1 MENKFMPLNIEEKM
15 YKNWEE
21 KGYFKCKIDKNKK
34 PFTIVMP
41 PPNVTGKLHMGHA
54 LDQTVQDIFIR
65 YNRLKGVPTLW
76 IPGTDHASIAT
87 EVKVVEKLKKS
98 GITKDMIGREGFL
111 EEAWNWKNEYGNEI
125 KNQIRKIGSS
135 CDWEK
140 ERFTMDKMCSEAV
153 LEVFEKLYNK
163 GYIYRGERI
172 VNWCPHCKTSISE
185 TEVDFEESASKLW
198 HIKYQIEGTNDYLI
212 VATTRPETILG
223 DTAVAVNPRDERY
236 KGLVGKNVIL
246 PLVNKKIPVIAD
258 DYVELDFGTG
268 VVKITPA
275 HDPNDFLVG
284 ERHNLERINILN
296 EDGTLNDRS
305 GKYAGQD
312 RYEARENI
320 LEDLSKINQIDKIE
334 DYTHNVGSC
343 YRCHTTIEPY
353 LSLQWFVKMD
363 ELVKPALEAVRT
375 GDITFVP
382 KRFEKTY
389 FNWMENIQDWCISR
403 QLWWG
408 HRVPAYYCDKCDK
421 ITISK
426 VNVTKCECG
435 GNLKQDEDTL
445 DTWFSSALWPF
456 STLGWPNK
464 TEDFEYFYPTST
476 LVTAYDI
483 ITFWVSKMIFSGLE
497 FTGKKP
503 FSHVYIHGIVRDSI
517 GRKMSKSLGNGI
529 DPLEVIDTYGADA
542 LRFSLIQNT
551 SPGNDV
557 RYIPDKIESSRN
569 FVNKL
574 WNAAR
579 FVNMYLEDNNIDK
592 LKDIDFK
599 PEDKWIITK
608 LNDLIHN
615 VTENTDKFEI
625 GVALGSIY
633 TFIWSDFCDWYIEMV
648 KPRLYKKEGSTFDSA
663 VFTLNYVL
671 SETVKMLHPYMPF
684 VTEEIYLNL
693 KHSDESIMVA
703 KYPEVQY
710 IFGDEYKV
718 VENIM
723 EYIKQVRNYRAEKNI
738 PNSKKVDSKI
748 LLKDDIHE
756 DILIKSEEYI
766 KKLAFIEDINYI
778 SNNKGYEEYSAFH
791 LEFFDSF
798 LDFSSAVDKDE
809 EIKKLNEELKKI
821 TSELNRAK
829 GMLANEKFLSK
840 APESLIQV
848 EKDKI
853 SKYTEM
859 LEKVQERLNKII

>member
-1 MENKFMPLNIEEKM
+1 MENKFMPLEIENKM
-15 YKNWEE
+15 YKKWED
-21 KGYFKCKIDKNKK
+21 KGYFKCKIDKSKK

-87 EVKVVEKLKKS
+87 EVKVVEKLRKS
-98 GITKDMIGREGFL
+98 GITKDMIGREKFL

-125 KNQIRKIGSS
+125 KQQIIKIGSS

-140 ERFTMDKMCSEAV
+140 ERFTMDEMCSVAV
-153 LEVFEKLYNK
+153 LESFEKLYNK

-185 TEVDFEESASKLW
+185 TEVDYEESNSKLW
-198 HIKYQIEGTNDYLI
+198 YIRYMIEDSTDYLV

-223 DTAVAVNPRDERY
+223 DTAVAVNPKDDRY
-236 KGLVGKNVIL
+236 KHLIGKNVIL

-258 DYVELDFGTG
+258 DYVEIDFGTG

-296 EDGTLNDRS
+296 EDGTLNDKT
-305 GKYAGQD
+305 GKYIGQD
-312 RYEARENI
+312 RFEARKNI
-320 LEDLSKINQIDKIE
+320 VNDLEMSNHIDKIE
-334 DYTHNVGSC
+334 DYTNNVGSC
-343 YRCHTTIEPY
+343 YRCHTVIEPY
-353 LSLQWFVKMD
+353 LSLQWFVKMS
-363 ELVKPALEAVRT
+363 ELVKPALEAVRN

-408 HRVPAYYCDKCDK
+408 HRVPAYYCDNCDK
-421 ITISK
+421 VTISK
-426 VNVTKCECG
+426 ENITTCKCG
-435 GNLKQDEDTL
+435 GNLKQDEDCL

-464 TEDFEYFYPTST
+464 TEELEYFYPTST
-476 LVTAYDI
+476 LVTGYDI

-497 FTGKKP
+497 FTGKAP
-503 FSHVYIHGIVRDSI
+503 FKHVYIHGIVRDSS

-557 RYIPDKIESSRN
+557 RYVPEKIESSRN

-579 FVNMYLEDNNIDK
+579 FVNMYLENIELNNIN
-592 LKDIDFK
+592 IDFK
-599 PEDKWIITK
+599 PEDMWIITK
-608 LNDLIHN
+608 LNELVKN
-615 VTENTDKFEI
+615 VTDNTDKFEI
-625 GVALGSIY
+625 GVALSSLY
-633 TFIWSDFCDWYIEMV
+633 NFIWSDFCDWYIEMV
-648 KPRLYKKEGSTFDSA
+648 KPRLYKKEGTSFESA

-671 SETVKMLHPYMPF
+671 CETVKMLHPYMPF

-693 KHSDESIMVA
+693 KHNDESIMVS
-703 KYPEVQY
+703 KYPEIKY
-710 IFGDEYKV
+710 TFKDEYKV

-723 EYIKQVRNYRAEKNI
+723 EYIKQVRNYRAESNI
-738 PNSKKVDSKI
+738 PNSKKIDSKI
-748 LLKDDIHE
+748 LLKDNNNK
-756 DILIKSEEYI
+756 DILLQSEEYI
-766 KKLAFIEDINYI
+766 KKLAYIQDIEYI
-778 SNNKGYEEYSAFH
+778 TGNKGYEEYSAFH
-791 LEFFDSF
+791 LEYFDGF
-798 LDFSSAVDKDE
+798 LDFSSAVDKEE
-809 EIKKLNEELKKI
+809 EIAKLNEEIIKI
-821 TSELNRAK
+821 TSELNRAT
-829 GMLANEKFLSK
+829 GMLKNEKFTSK
-840 APESLIQV
+840 APDNLIQT
-848 EKDKI
+848 EKDKVT
-853 SKYTEM
+853 KYTEM
-859 LEKVQERLNKII
+859 LDKVTERLSQIK

>member
-1 MENKFMPLNIEEKM
+1 MENKFIPVDIESKM

-21 KGYFKCKIDKNKK
+21 KGYFKCKIDKSKK

-65 YNRLKGVPTLW
+65 YHRLKGTPTLW

-98 GITKDMIGREGFL
+98 GITKDMIGRDGFL

-125 KNQIRKIGSS
+125 KHQIRKLGSS

-140 ERFTMDKMCSEAV
+140 ERFTMDEMCSEAV
-153 LEVFEKLYNK
+153 LEVFERLYNK

-185 TEVDFEESASKLW
+185 TEVDYEESNSKLW
-198 HIKYQIEGTNDYLI
+198 HIRYQIEGTNEYLV

-236 KGLVGKNVIL
+236 KHLVGKNVIL
-246 PLVNKKIPVIAD
+246 PIVNKLIPVVAD
-258 DYVELDFGTG
+258 DYVEQDFGTG

-296 EDGTLNDRS
+296 DNGTLNDKT
-305 GKYAGQD
+305 GKYVGQD
-312 RYEARENI
+312 RFVARENI
-320 LEDLSKINQIDKIE
+320 LKDLESSNHIEKIE

-343 YRCHTTIEPY
+343 YRCHTVIEPY

-363 ELVKPALEAVRT
+363 ELVKPALEAVRS

-408 HRVPAYYCDKCDK
+408 HRIPAYYCDSCGK

-426 VNVTKCECG
+426 TKIDKCECG
-435 GNLKQDEDTL
+435 GNIRQDEDTL

-464 TEDFEYFYPTST
+464 SEELDYFYPTST
-476 LVTAYDI
+476 LVTGYDI
-483 ITFWVSKMIFSGLE
+483 ITFWVSKMIFSGIE
-497 FTGKKP
+497 FTGNIP
-503 FSHVYIHGIVRDSI
+503 FSHVYIHGIVRDSQ

-529 DPLEVIDTYGADA
+529 DPIDIIDTYGADA

-557 RYIPDKIESSRN
+557 RYIPEKLDSSRN

-579 FVNMYLEDNNIDK
+579 FVNMYLDN
-592 LKDIDFK
+592 KDLDSLNIDFK

-608 LNDLIHN
+608 LNDLIQN
-615 VTENTDKFEI
+615 VTDNIEKFEI
-625 GVALGSIY
+625 GIALNSIY
-633 TFIWSDFCDWYIEMV
+633 NFIWSDFCDWYIEMV
-648 KPRLYKKEGSTFDSA
+648 KPRLYKKEGDSYETA

-671 SETVKMLHPYMPF
+671 GETLKMLHPYMPF
-684 VTEEIYLNL
+684 VTEEIYMNL
-693 KHSDESIMVA
+693 KHSDASIMLA
-703 KYPEVQY
+703 KYPEIKY
-710 IFGDEYKV
+710 NFNDEYKV

-723 EYIKQVRNYRAEKNI
+723 EYIKQIRNLRSEENI

-748 LLKDDIHE
+748 LFNSDNVKEIFDN
-756 DILIKSEEYI
+756 SQEYI
-766 KKLAFIEDINYI
+766 KKLAYIENIEYIND
-778 SNNKGYEEYSAFH
+778 NNGCEEFSAIH
-791 LEFFDSF
+791 LEYFDGF
-798 LDFSSAVDKDE
+798 LDFSEAVDKEEEIAKINE
-809 EIKKLNEELKKI
+809 EIKRA
-821 TSELNRAK
+821 TSELKRAE
-829 GMLANEKFLSK
+829 GMLANEKFISK
-840 APESLIQV
+840 APDNLIKAEN
-848 EKDKI
+848 EKVA
-853 SKYTEM
+853 KYRDI
-859 LEKVQERLNKII
+859 LEKLKTRLEKLL